1 MTVTKQQCKTFETPK
16 TVTESKEECVDV
28 TTDVCIKVPVPN
40 CVTEHEKVVSEV
52 TALYHRKLQLIA
64 TFLYFSSIG
73 FVLLCLQSLS
83 RGHEVQFSNNFF

>member
-52 TALYHRKLQLIA
+52 TAFLLVYHLTLHVVVA
-64 TFLYFSSIG
+64 L
-73 FVLLCLQSLS
+73 
-83 RGHEVQFSNNFF
+83 

>member
-52 TALYHRKLQLIA
+52 TALYHNTACRLCSK
-64 TFLYFSSIG
+64 TFLPLDLFY
-73 FVLLCLQSLS
+73 L
-83 RGHEVQFSNNFF
+83 

>member
-52 TALYHRKLQLIA
+52 TALYHYTQHVVFAVKRYFFVR
-64 TFLYFSSIG
+64 FLSPRS
-73 FVLLCLQSLS
+73 
-83 RGHEVQFSNNFF
+83 

>member
-52 TALYHRKLQLIA
+52 TALYHKTLQLNA
-64 TFLYFSSIG
+64 SF
-73 FVLLCLQSLS
+73 
-83 RGHEVQFSNNFF
+83 